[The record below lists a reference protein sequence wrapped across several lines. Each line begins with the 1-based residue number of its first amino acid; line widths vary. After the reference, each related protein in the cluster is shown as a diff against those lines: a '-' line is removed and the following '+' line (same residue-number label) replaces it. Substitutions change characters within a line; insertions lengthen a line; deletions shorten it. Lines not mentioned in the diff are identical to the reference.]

1 MEPFMN
7 NYRLC
12 HLKLEKILKK
22 YIVENT
28 LHVKVLIHMIQQVL
42 STYDFFSTVE
52 KYLAQI
58 KYVVHHP

>member
-1 MEPFMN
+1 MN

-12 HLKLEKILKK
+12 HLKLEKTLKK